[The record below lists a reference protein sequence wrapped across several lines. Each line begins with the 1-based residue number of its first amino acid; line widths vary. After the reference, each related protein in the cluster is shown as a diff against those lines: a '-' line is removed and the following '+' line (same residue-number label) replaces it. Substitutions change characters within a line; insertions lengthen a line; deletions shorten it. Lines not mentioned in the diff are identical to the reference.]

1 MHQGDEEVA
10 RHLVIGDVARRTMTG
25 DDERST
31 HPYGEGGPM
40 PSQHAATDDRAATSQ
55 QAALSIRHERRPG
68 DLGRVISLHAE
79 LYAREYGFGIGFETY
94 AVETVA
100 EYLQRDRPDRD
111 RVWIAEMA
119 GRMVGCIG
127 ILGREDGEAQL
138 RWFLVDPA
146 TRGQGLGRRLV
157 SEALDFC
164 RAAGYRS
171 VYLWTVN
178 GLEAAARLYLDAG
191 FQKTETK
198 PEALLWGVPLSEE
211 RYDLTL

>member
-1 MHQGDEEVA
+1 
-10 RHLVIGDVARRTMTG
+10 
-25 DDERST
+25 
-31 HPYGEGGPM
+31 M
-40 PSQHAATDDRAATSQ
+40 PSQRAATDARAGTASGQTEDE
-55 QAALSIRHERRPG
+55 QAAISIRHERQPG

-100 EYLQRDRPDRD
+100 EYLQLDRPDRD
-111 RVWIAEMA
+111 RVWIAEMD

-127 ILGREDGEAQL
+127 ILGRENGEAQL

-157 SEALDFC
+157 SAALDFC
-164 RAAGYRS
+164 RAADYRS

-178 GLEAAARLYLDAG
+178 GLEAAAKLYRDAG

-198 PEALLWGVPLSEE
+198 PEAILWGVPLTEE
-211 RYDLTL
+211 RYDLSL

>member
-1 MHQGDEEVA
+1 
-10 RHLVIGDVARRTMTG
+10 
-25 DDERST
+25 
-31 HPYGEGGPM
+31 M
-40 PSQHAATDDRAATSQ
+40 PSQHAATDNRAAASEQ
-55 QAALSIRHERRPG
+55 SAPERPAISIRHERRPG

-79 LYAREYGFGIGFETY
+79 LYAREYGFGIGFESY

-100 EYLQRDRPDRD
+100 EYLQLDRPDQD
-111 RVWIAEMA
+111 RVWIAEMD

-127 ILGREDGEAQL
+127 ILGRENGEAQL

-157 SEALDFC
+157 QEALDFC

-178 GLEAAARLYLDAG
+178 GLEAAAKLYRDAG

-198 PEALLWGVPLSEE
+198 PEAILWGVPLSEE
-211 RYDLTL
+211 RHDLTL